1 MPHRFF
7 NFLFFF
13 WNIFLETIFPWQCC
27 FCKKE
32 TYRYP
37 LCQNCKKNIPI
48 NSFFICPNCKRNIS
62 NLSKGCCSN
71 NKFLYA
77 LGIASSYK
85 NPILAESLRLFKY
98 QRIVSL
104 KDPLSDLIIK
114 FLKKT
119 KLFSITRKKHFLII
133 PIPLHYR
140 KQKKRGFNQSE
151 LLAKNIS
158 AYFSLN
164 YDSEILIRIK
174 NNSPQ
179 ANIHNLNE
187 RKKNVKNIF
196 KISLNKTNLIKNK
209 WIILVDDVYTSGST
223 MQEAARVL
231 KKYKPKK
238 IIGLVLAK
246 G

>member
-1 MPHRFF
+1 MPRRFF
-7 NFLFFF
+7 NLLFFF

-32 TYRYP
+32 TRHYP
-37 LCQNCKKNIPI
+37 LCHDCKNNIPI
-48 NSFFICPNCKRNIS
+48 NSSFICPNCKKSIRNF
-62 NLSKGCCSN
+62 SKDCCSK
-71 NKFLYA
+71 NKTFYA

-85 NPILAESLRLFKY
+85 NSILVKALHLFKY
-98 QRIVSL
+98 QRIISL
-104 KDPLSDLIIK
+104 KEPLSNLMIK
-114 FLKKT
+114 FLKRT
-119 KLFSITRKKHFLII
+119 KVFSITRKKHFLII
-133 PIPLHYR
+133 PIPLHYK

-158 AYFSLN
+158 SYFSLSYN
-164 YDSEILIRIK
+164 SEILIRVK

-179 ANIHNLNE
+179 VSINKANE
-187 RKKNVKNIF
+187 RKKNVENIF
-196 KISLNKTNLIKNK
+196 QISSNKTNLIKNK

-223 MQEAARVL
+223 MQEAAKVL
-231 KKYKPKK
+231 QKNKPKK

>member
-32 TYRYP
+32 THHYP

-48 NSFFICPNCKRNIS
+48 NSFFIYPNSKKNIYD
-62 NLSKGCCSN
+62 LSKDYCLN
-71 NKFLYA
+71 NNLFYI
-77 LGIASSYK
+77 LGITSSYK
-85 NPILAESLRLFKY
+85 NPVLAKSLHLFKY
-98 QRIVSL
+98 QRIISL
-104 KDPLSDLIIK
+104 KDPLSDLMIK

-119 KLFSITRKKHFLII
+119 KFFSITRKKHFLII
-133 PIPLHYR
+133 PIPLHHK
-140 KQKKRGFNQSE
+140 KQRKRGFNQSE

-158 AYFSLN
+158 SCFSLN

-179 ANIHNLNE
+179 ANIRNLNE

-196 KISLNKTNLIKNK
+196 KISSNKTNLIKNK

-223 MQEAARVL
+223 MQEAIRIL
-231 KKYKPKK
+231 KKNKPRK